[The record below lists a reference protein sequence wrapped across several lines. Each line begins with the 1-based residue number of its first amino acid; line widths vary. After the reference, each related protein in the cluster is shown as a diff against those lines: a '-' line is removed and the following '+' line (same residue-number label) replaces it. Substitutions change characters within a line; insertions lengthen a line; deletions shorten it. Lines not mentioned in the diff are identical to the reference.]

1 MDAVVDR
8 KKAGAIR
15 RYPKI
20 SLTGNFVIYVMV
32 FIAALIFT
40 QALRSSSSNI
50 FFGFIFFLPWVMLI
64 YALTARSTLKI
75 YLLSDS
81 ASIRK
86 NEPYSYQLR
95 VINESVFP
103 YPFVDA
109 IMWLP
114 QANSVRCIGRSVRL
128 SMAPRASY
136 TVKNTVRFRFRG
148 TYDIGVDCIYI
159 YDFFRMIRVRVDVGM
174 YDTVSVLPRRL
185 FMRPGEASAISDS
198 SKETK
203 KDPSSYEKVEISDIR
218 EYHSGDPLKSIHWKL
233 SSKSEDFLVRDYD
246 TGSSKK
252 TYIFSDL
259 SARFP
264 TEPPARESEMNEKKK
279 NKKDKKDKK
288 SRTKKG
294 RRATRPDFSQ
304 KDEREGADARVG
316 ADGITTYATEDE
328 NIREVA
334 DADIAARAEAHA
346 AAEERRKKRKKA
358 GKAGKASREN
368 KLELD
373 IAEKA
378 PKAQVAV
385 DVHKLADDR
394 YYDDMNEYCADGV
407 VELTVAA
414 VLRELRENNECTLM
428 WFDRRSASGVYSF
441 VLRGIED
448 FNAIYRLYA
457 TSPLSHAEDNVARL
471 SETVGDTQD
480 IKQIYVTS
488 AIDPDAVRVFSSM
501 PINDGGA
508 SFGASGII
516 LYNPEER
523 FAHIRERKL
532 YIEGCRA
539 QLATNGLALAEGRID
554 GDSNAE
560 I

>member
-8 KKAGAIR
+8 KKAGVIR
-15 RYPKI
+15 RYPKV
-20 SLTGNFVIYVMV
+20 SLTGNFIIYVMI

-64 YALTARSTLKI
+64 YALTAKATLKI

-81 ASIRK
+81 ATILK
-86 NEPYSYQLR
+86 KEPYSYQLR
-95 VINESVFP
+95 VINESILP

-128 SMAPRASY
+128 SMSPRASY

-148 TYDIGVDCIYI
+148 TYDIGVDCIYV

-174 YDTVSVLPRRL
+174 YDTVSVLPRQLYLRS
-185 FMRPGEASAISDS
+185 GEASAISDS

-264 TEPPARESEMNEKKK
+264 TEPPARESEINEK
-279 NKKDKKDKK
+279 KKDKKDKK
-288 SRTKKG
+288 SVSKKG
-294 RRATRPDFSQ
+294 GRATRPDSPQ
-304 KDEREGADARVG
+304 KVDQEKADARVG
-316 ADGITTYATEDE
+316 ADGVTTYATEAE

-334 DADIAARAEAHA
+334 DADIAARAKAHA
-346 AAEERRKKRKKA
+346 AAEDRRKKRKKA
-358 GKAGKASREN
+358 GKASREK

-378 PKAQVAV
+378 SEAPVAV
-385 DVHKLADDR
+385 DVHELADDR

-414 VLRELRENNECTLM
+414 VLRELRDNNECTLM

-457 TSPLSHAEDNVARL
+457 TSPLSPAEDNVARL

-488 AIDPDAVRVFSSM
+488 AIDPDAVRIFSSM
-501 PINDGGA
+501 PISNGSA